1 MDSYPSLVALS
12 DDRLQGPS
20 APASAAPP
28 LVVLLDYD
36 NCLKTVLKVQ
46 EDPTRYQVLFDLVAR
61 LVYLA
66 AKRANTKTVVLLSY
80 SNRVSDD
87 YNVHIQFKKEVGMTP
102 TKDAIGLVAAMLTK
116 YPLFETEDW
125 LFEARH
131 GLKEKTEENGGYLI
145 DGNKAFCDGYG
156 TKWRTEKKAEIK
168 NDLSTGWFGRH
179 LKALLYKA
187 AKGDNQGSSLLVF
200 DDKWT
205 NLCMRTQSDS
215 PPPTT
220 WVVHLDAAKI
230 YGTFTDNSRKR
241 KVMDWLVGNEE
252 DLWANVVGKENWWTM
267 GRPLFAEVSLDH
279 ECARQEEYERESD
292 LSKKYKDACA

>member
-1 MDSYPSLVALS
+1 MSLPPSLVNLS

-20 APASAAPP
+20 APAAAAPP

-66 AKRANTKTVVLLSY
+66 AKRANAKTVVLLSY

-87 YNVHIQFKKEVGMTP
+87 YNKHIQFKKEVGVTP
-102 TKDAIGLVAAMLTK
+102 TKEAIDLVAAMLTE
-116 YPLFETEDW
+116 YPLFKTEGW
-125 LFEARH
+125 SFEARH
-131 GLKEKTEENGGYLI
+131 GLKAKTENGGYLI
-145 DGNKAFCDGYG
+145 DGNKAFCDAYG
-156 TKWRTEKKAEIK
+156 PEWRTKKTEIK
-168 NDLSTGWFGRH
+168 SDLSTGWFGRH
-179 LKALLYKA
+179 LKALLYQA
-187 AKGDNQGSSLLVF
+187 AKDDNQGSSLLVF

-215 PPPTT
+215 PSTT

-230 YGTFTDNSRKR
+230 YGTFNYDKSRKQ
-241 KVMDWLVGNEE
+241 KTMGWLGNEE
-252 DLWANVVGKENWWTM
+252 DLWTNVVGEENWWTM
-267 GRPLFAEVSLDH
+267 GRPVFGEVSLEH

-292 LSKKYKDACA
+292 LSKKYKDACK